1 MTMTEPTF
9 TEIEV
14 RVAAHLRLNPDHTF
28 TKSDL
33 GRIFADDATTRTVD
47 RVLQRMVRLGV
58 VAKTDEI
65 RPALYRWE
73 TRQGAADVE
82 HRLILAYN
90 ALVNRITT
98 EQETTA

>member
-14 RVAAHLRLNPDHTF
+14 RIANHLRLNSDSTF

-47 RVLQRMVRLGV
+47 RVLQRMVQFGIV
-58 VAKTDEI
+58 DKTAI
-65 RPALYRWE
+65 RPALYRWAPRRGTE
-73 TRQGAADVE
+73 GTEQRLVAAYD
-82 HRLILAYN
+82 
-90 ALVNRITT
+90 ALTDRITT
-98 EQETTA
+98 LEDHA

>member
-14 RVAAHLRLNPDHTF
+14 RIANHLRLNSVSTF

-47 RVLQRMVRLGV
+47 RVLQRLVRLGV
-58 VAKTDEI
+58 ITKIDEM

-73 TRQGAADVE
+73 VRQGAAGVE
-82 HRLILAYN
+82 HRLILAHA
-90 ALVNRITT
+90 ALTDRIPTK
-98 EQETTA
+98 EQQ